1 MNTRKLTTLSLLTAP
16 SLILFII
23 ESAIPPLI
31 PVPGIKL
38 GLANI
43 VTLFILSQSNF
54 RDAAMVLF
62 VRILLSSIFTGQA
75 VYFLYSIAGG
85 VCCLLAMAMMNWF
98 LQKRFLSLTS
108 ITGAIFHNI
117 GQILA
122 ACLIVQSFS
131 MTAYLPVLLLS
142 AIVTGFFTGL
152 CTHFLNAH
160 FHMVTLSD
168 K

>member
-1 MNTRKLTTLSLLTAP
+1 MNTKKLTTLSLLTAL

-31 PVPGIKL
+31 PIPGIKL

-43 VTLFILSQSNF
+43 ITLFILSQGSF

-62 VRILLSSIFTGQA
+62 VRIVLSSVFAGQA

-85 VCCLLAMAMMNWF
+85 VCCLLAMAGMNWF
-98 LQKRFLSLTS
+98 LQKRFLYLTS
-108 ITGAIFHNI
+108 IIGAIFHNI
-117 GQILA
+117 GQITA

-142 AIVTGFFTGL
+142 GILTGLFTGL
-152 CTHFLNAH
+152 CSHYLTAH
-160 FHMVTLSD
+160 FHMLT
-168 K
+168 

>member
-1 MNTRKLTTLSLLTAP
+1 MNTKKLTTLSLLTAL

-43 VTLFILSQSNF
+43 VTLFILSQGSF

-62 VRILLSSIFTGQA
+62 VRIVLSSVFTGQA
-75 VYFLYSIAGG
+75 VYFLYSFAGG
-85 VCCLLAMAMMNWF
+85 LCCLLAMSAINCF
-98 LQKRFLSLTS
+98 LLKRFLYLTS
-108 ITGAIFHNI
+108 IIGAIFHNI
-117 GQILA
+117 GQIAA
-122 ACLIVQSFS
+122 ACLIVESFT

-142 AIVTGFFTGL
+142 GIVTGFFTGL

-160 FHMVTLSD
+160 FHVLTIAN

>member
-1 MNTRKLTTLSLLTAP
+1 MNTKKLTTLSLLTAL

-31 PVPGIKL
+31 PIPGIKL

-43 VTLFILSQSNF
+43 ITLFILSQGSF

-62 VRILLSSIFTGQA
+62 VRIVLSSVFAGQA

-85 VCCLLAMAMMNWF
+85 VCCLLAMTGMNWF
-98 LQKRFLSLTS
+98 LQKRFLYLTS
-108 ITGAIFHNI
+108 IIGAIFHNI
-117 GQILA
+117 GQIMA

-142 AIVTGFFTGL
+142 GILTGLFTGL
-152 CTHFLNAH
+152 CSHYLTAH
-160 FHMVTLSD
+160 FHMLT
-168 K
+168 

>member
-1 MNTRKLTTLSLLTAP
+1 MTTRKLTTLSLLTAL

-43 VTLFILSQSNF
+43 VTLFILSQGSF

-62 VRILLSSIFTGQA
+62 VRIVLSSIFTGQA

-85 VCCLLAMAMMNWF
+85 VCCLIAMAIINWF
-98 LQKRFLSLTS
+98 LQKRFLYLTS
-108 ITGAIFHNI
+108 IVGAIFHNV
-117 GQILA
+117 GQIAA
-122 ACLIVQSFS
+122 ACLIVQSLS

-142 AIVTGFFTGL
+142 GIVTGLFTGL
-152 CTHFLNAH
+152 CTHFLNVH
-160 FHMVTLSD
+160 FHILTLPD

>member
-1 MNTRKLTTLSLLTAP
+1 MTTRKLTTLSLLTAL

-43 VTLFILSQSNF
+43 VTLFILSQGSF

-62 VRILLSSIFTGQA
+62 VRIVLSSIFTGQA

-85 VCCLLAMAMMNWF
+85 VCCLIAMAIINWF
-98 LQKRFLSLTS
+98 LQKRFLYLTS
-108 ITGAIFHNI
+108 IVGAIFHNV
-117 GQILA
+117 GQIAA
-122 ACLIVQSFS
+122 ACLIVQSLS

-142 AIVTGFFTGL
+142 GIVTGLFTGL

-160 FHMVTLSD
+160 FHILTLPD